1 MKKTLFT
8 CLFLISVA
16 TSIAQDYFP
25 TNSGLKQENNNYTA
39 FTNATLYISPNKVI
53 KKGTLLIQNGKV
65 VESGK
70 SVVIPDNTIVI
81 DLNGNYIY
89 PSFIDPYS
97 SFGIPKTKR
106 VKWENGPQ
114 YESKREGFYWND
126 HVMPENRAIDR
137 FEYDRKKADE
147 LRKAGFGVI
156 NTHIMDGIA
165 RGTGILVTLN
175 DRLNNSERIIN
186 DSSGQYFSFKKS
198 EASRQSYPS
207 SHMGAIALLKQMHYD
222 AKWYADGHA
231 KNKDLS
237 LEALNT
243 NKSLP
248 SFIESGDKRKNINAD
263 DISDLFDLNY
273 TIIGAG
279 DEYEAIESIKATQ
292 SKYIIPI
299 NFPEAY
305 DVSDPYA
312 IKYLTIAEMR
322 DWNQAP
328 TNLKVLSKNNIEFA
342 LTTFKLKKVSE
353 FDKNLKK
360 AIKYGFDK
368 TKALEALTVIP
379 AAMLGQ
385 SDKVGTLKKGR
396 YANFLIMSG
405 ELFDEKT
412 ILYENWVQ
420 GTKNSINSLNRKDI
434 RGTYT
439 LTTDE
444 KKFDISIAGNINKLK
459 ATVKVDTL
467 IYDSKLLYK
476 DDWVTISITDKET
489 KDVYNSTALI
499 EKNHSNFSGILILPD
514 GTQTKFTAL
523 KKEEKKEKQKEK
535 QKEEKKSDFETVPLT
550 YPNVGYGYLERPQ
563 KQTILFKN
571 ATVWTNEEVGILTET
586 DVLVKN
592 GKIEKIGKN
601 LASGNLLTIDATGKH
616 LTTGI
621 IDEHSHIAATSINEG
636 GQNSSAEVTIEDV
649 LDPEDINIYRNL
661 AGGVTAI
668 QILHG
673 SANPIGGRSAIIK
686 PRWGADAKGL
696 LYKDAPKFIKFALGE
711 NVKQSNWQS
720 YSRFPQT
727 RMGVEQLYVNYFTR
741 AKEYEVKKLSG
752 KPYRYDLEMEV
763 LVEILNKERFISCHS
778 YVQSEINMLM
788 KVAERFN
795 FRINTFTHIL
805 EGYKVADKMREHG
818 VGGST
823 FSDWWAYKYE
833 VKDAIPHNAS
843 IMAAAGV
850 TVAINSDDAEMSRRL
865 NQEAAKSIKYGGM
878 SEEEAWKMVTLN
890 PAKLLHLD
898 DKVGSIKVGKDAD
911 LVLWSDHPLSVYAIA
926 EKTLIEGAVYFD
938 IEKDKLQRA
947 AIKKEKNKLIKLMR
961 DDKNKG
967 VKKKI
972 PVKKQKKQ
980 FTCES
985 L

>member
-8 CLFLISVA
+8 CLLLISVA

-97 SFGIPKTKR
+97 SFGIPKTKK

-328 TNLKVLSKNNIEFA
+328 TNLRVLSKNNIEFA

-405 ELFDEKT
+405 ELFDEET

-467 IYDSKLLYK
+467 IYDSKLSYK

-514 GTQTKFTAL
+514 GTQTNFTAL
-523 KKEEKKEKQKEK
+523 KKEEKKEEKKEK

-805 EGYKVADKMREHG
+805 EGYKIADKMREHG

-833 VKDAIPHNAS
+833 VKDAIPYNAS

-938 IEKDKLQRA
+938 IEKDKLQRT
-947 AIKKEKNKLIKLMR
+947 AIKEEKNKLIKLMR
-961 DDKNKG
+961 DDKSKG
-967 VKKKI
+967 IKKKI

>member
-8 CLFLISVA
+8 CLLLISVA

-97 SFGIPKTKR
+97 SFGIPKTKK

-175 DRLNNSERIIN
+175 DKLNNSERIIN

-299 NFPEAY
+299 NFPKPY

-328 TNLKVLSKNNIEFA
+328 TNLRVLSKNNIEFA

-405 ELFDEKT
+405 ELFDEET

-420 GTKNSINSLNRKDI
+420 GTKNSINSLNKKDI

-467 IYDSKLLYK
+467 IYDSKLSYK

-523 KKEEKKEKQKEK
+523 KKEEKKEEKKEK

-833 VKDAIPHNAS
+833 VKDAIPYNAS

-961 DDKNKG
+961 DDKSKG

-985 L
+985 

>member
-8 CLFLISVA
+8 CLLLISVA

-70 SVVIPDNTIVI
+70 SVVIPDNTIII

-97 SFGIPKTKR
+97 SFGIPKTKK

-299 NFPEAY
+299 NFPKPY

-328 TNLKVLSKNNIEFA
+328 TNLRVLSKNNIEFA

-405 ELFDEKT
+405 ELFDEET

-420 GTKNSINSLNRKDI
+420 GTKNSINSLNKKDI

-444 KKFDISIAGNINKLK
+444 KKFDISIAGNINKLE

-467 IYDSKLLYK
+467 IYDSKLSYK

-833 VKDAIPHNAS
+833 VKDAIPYNAS

-938 IEKDKLQRA
+938 IEKDKLQRT
-947 AIKKEKNKLIKLMR
+947 AIKEEKNKLIKLMR
-961 DDKNKG
+961 DDKSKG

-985 L
+985 

>member
-8 CLFLISVA
+8 CLLLISVA

-70 SVVIPDNTIVI
+70 SVVIPENTIVI

-97 SFGIPKTKR
+97 SFGIPKTKK

-114 YESKREGFYWND
+114 YEYKREGFYWND

-165 RGTGILVTLN
+165 RGTGILVTLS

-248 SFIESGDKRKNINAD
+248 SFIDSGDKRKNINAD
-263 DISDLFDLNY
+263 DISDVFDLNY

-328 TNLKVLSKNNIEFA
+328 TNLRVLSKNNIEFA
-342 LTTFKLKKVSE
+342 LTTFKLKKISE

-412 ILYENWVQ
+412 
-420 GTKNSINSLNRKDI
+420 
-434 RGTYT
+434 
-439 LTTDE
+439 
-444 KKFDISIAGNINKLK
+444 
-459 ATVKVDTL
+459 
-467 IYDSKLLYK
+467 
-476 DDWVTISITDKET
+476 
-489 KDVYNSTALI
+489 
-499 EKNHSNFSGILILPD
+499 
-514 GTQTKFTAL
+514 
-523 KKEEKKEKQKEK
+523 
-535 QKEEKKSDFETVPLT
+535 
-550 YPNVGYGYLERPQ
+550 
-563 KQTILFKN
+563 
-571 ATVWTNEEVGILTET
+571 
-586 DVLVKN
+586 
-592 GKIEKIGKN
+592 
-601 LASGNLLTIDATGKH
+601 TG
-616 LTTGI
+616 
-621 IDEHSHIAATSINEG
+621 A
-636 GQNSSAEVTIEDV
+636 
-649 LDPEDINIYRNL
+649 Y
-661 AGGVTAI
+661 
-668 QILHG
+668 
-673 SANPIGGRSAIIK
+673 
-686 PRWGADAKGL
+686 
-696 LYKDAPKFIKFALGE
+696 
-711 NVKQSNWQS
+711 S
-720 YSRFPQT
+720 YS
-727 RMGVEQLYVNYFTR
+727 N
-741 AKEYEVKKLSG
+741 
-752 KPYRYDLEMEV
+752 
-763 LVEILNKERFISCHS
+763 
-778 YVQSEINMLM
+778 
-788 KVAERFN
+788 
-795 FRINTFTHIL
+795 
-805 EGYKVADKMREHG
+805 
-818 VGGST
+818 
-823 FSDWWAYKYE
+823 
-833 VKDAIPHNAS
+833 
-843 IMAAAGV
+843 
-850 TVAINSDDAEMSRRL
+850 
-865 NQEAAKSIKYGGM
+865 
-878 SEEEAWKMVTLN
+878 
-890 PAKLLHLD
+890 
-898 DKVGSIKVGKDAD
+898 
-911 LVLWSDHPLSVYAIA
+911 
-926 EKTLIEGAVYFD
+926 
-938 IEKDKLQRA
+938 
-947 AIKKEKNKLIKLMR
+947 
-961 DDKNKG
+961 
-967 VKKKI
+967 
-972 PVKKQKKQ
+972 
-980 FTCES
+980 
-985 L
+985 

>member
-8 CLFLISVA
+8 CLLLISVA

-97 SFGIPKTKR
+97 SFGIPKTKK

-328 TNLKVLSKNNIEFA
+328 TNLRVLSKNNIEFA

-405 ELFDEKT
+405 ELFDEET

-420 GTKNSINSLNRKDI
+420 GTKNSINSLNKKDI

-467 IYDSKLLYK
+467 IYDSKLSYK

-514 GTQTKFTAL
+514 GTQTNFTAL
-523 KKEEKKEKQKEK
+523 KKEEKKEEKKEK

-571 ATVWTNEEVGILTET
+571 ATVWTNEEVGILTKT

-616 LTTGI
+616 LTSGI

-805 EGYKVADKMREHG
+805 EGYKIADKMREHG

-833 VKDAIPHNAS
+833 VKDAIPYNAS

-947 AIKKEKNKLIKLMR
+947 AIKEEKNKLVKLMR
-961 DDKNKG
+961 DDKDKG

>member
-8 CLFLISVA
+8 CLLLISVA

-70 SVVIPDNTIVI
+70 SVVIPENTIVI

-97 SFGIPKTKR
+97 SFGIPKTKK

-165 RGTGILVTLN
+165 RGTGILVTLS

-299 NFPEAY
+299 NFPEPY

-328 TNLKVLSKNNIEFA
+328 TNLRVLSKNNIEFA
-342 LTTFKLKKVSE
+342 LTTFKLKKISE

-405 ELFDEKT
+405 ELFDEET

-420 GTKNSINSLNRKDI
+420 GTKNSINSLSKKDI

-467 IYDSKLLYK
+467 TYDSKLSYK

-514 GTQTKFTAL
+514 GTQTNFTAL
-523 KKEEKKEKQKEK
+523 KKEEKKEEKKEK
-535 QKEEKKSDFETVPLT
+535 QKEDKNSHVEVVPLT

-616 LTTGI
+616 LTSGI

-686 PRWGADAKGL
+686 PRWGANAKGL

-833 VKDAIPHNAS
+833 VKDAIPYNAS

-938 IEKDKLQRA
+938 IEKDKLKRT
-947 AIKKEKNKLIKLMR
+947 AIKEEKNKLIKLMR
-961 DDKNKG
+961 DDKSKG

>member
-8 CLFLISVA
+8 CLLLISVA

-97 SFGIPKTKR
+97 SFGIPKTKK

-165 RGTGILVTLN
+165 RGTGILVTLS

-299 NFPEAY
+299 NFPKPY

-328 TNLKVLSKNNIEFA
+328 TNLRVLSKNNIEFA

-405 ELFDEKT
+405 ELFDEET

-420 GTKNSINSLNRKDI
+420 GTKNSINSLNKKDI

-467 IYDSKLLYK
+467 IYDSKLSYK

-523 KKEEKKEKQKEK
+523 KKEEKKEEKKEK

-833 VKDAIPHNAS
+833 VKDAIPYNAS

-890 PAKLLHLD
+890 PAKMLHLD

-938 IEKDKLQRA
+938 IEKDKLQRT
-947 AIKKEKNKLIKLMR
+947 AIKEEKNKLIKLMR
-961 DDKNKG
+961 DDKSKG

-985 L
+985 

>member
-8 CLFLISVA
+8 CLLLISVA

-97 SFGIPKTKR
+97 SFGIPKTKK

-175 DRLNNSERIIN
+175 DKLNNSERIIN

-299 NFPEAY
+299 NFPKPY

-328 TNLKVLSKNNIEFA
+328 TNLRVLSKNNIEFA

-405 ELFDEKT
+405 ELFDEET

-420 GTKNSINSLNRKDI
+420 GTKNSINSLNKKDI

-467 IYDSKLLYK
+467 IYDSKLSYK

-523 KKEEKKEKQKEK
+523 KKEEKKEEKKEK

-833 VKDAIPHNAS
+833 VKDAIPYNAS

-938 IEKDKLQRA
+938 IEKDKLQRT
-947 AIKKEKNKLIKLMR
+947 AIKEEKNKLIKLMR
-961 DDKNKG
+961 DDKSKG

-985 L
+985 